1 MRIFQYFRLFS
12 QRYYAADFFAGKLD
26 CSARGGISS
35 ILPCLFF
42 AVCEILV
49 LDCRLARTRDL
60 GLGVLLASAASSAP
74 GLAFVSPLCRILLER
89 FLVACR
95 YLRPRGGPAVI
106 SGSNSTKNTLTRIK
120 LLCTGL

>member
-1 MRIFQYFRLFS
+1 MTTRKNLKMWIELFVPGGLAPVRIFQYFRFFS
-12 QRYYAADFFAGKLD
+12 QRYYAAGFFAGELD

-60 GLGVLLASAASSAP
+60 GSG
-74 GLAFVSPLCRILLER
+74 C
-89 FLVACR
+89 VAGQC
-95 YLRPRGGPAVI
+95 G
-106 SGSNSTKNTLTRIK
+106 
-120 LLCTGL
+120 